1 MKKCFICGED
11 LNENRPSLCI
21 NNIGKDICCECIL
34 KLYNN
39 IQSWS
44 EEDVSVHKVISEYEK
59 RASQITK
66 ARHLLE
72 RPDILKPHDFKTELD
87 KVIIG
92 QDEAKK
98 VLSVAVYNHY
108 KRLHDPRI
116 EKSNI
121 LMMGPTGCGK
131 TLLAKTIA
139 EIVDVP
145 FVIADATTLTEAGYI
160 GDDVET
166 ILAKLLS
173 ASDGDVSKAERGI
186 IYIDEIDK
194 ITKKSENVSITRD
207 VSGEGVQQALLKIL
221 EGTEASVPP
230 QGGRKHPQ
238 QELIPIDTTNILF
251 ICGGAF
257 DGLGKIIE
265 RRLDKGSIG
274 FNSQIIEKT
283 DKSEDELFKQ
293 VMPEDLTK
301 FGLIPEFIGRVPVTV
316 SLDFLDEKALE
327 RILTEPKNALIKQYK
342 KLFELDGVELKFT
355 DEAIN
360 TIAKKAVERKTGAR
374 GLRAILENAVMDI
387 MYETPSDETI
397 KECIVNEDVINGLA
411 DPELVYNS
419 VIGKKTAK
427 KNKDKTA

>member
-1 MKKCFICGED
+1 MANINKEKFSCSFCGKTEDQVRRLIAGPDGAFICDECVEICAGIIEEEVYGD
-11 LNENRPSLCI
+11 RNNVAEEEI
-21 NNIGKDICCECIL
+21 NL
-34 KLYNN
+34 
-39 IQSWS
+39 
-44 EEDVSVHKVISEYEK
+44 
-59 RASQITK
+59 
-66 ARHLLE
+66 
-72 RPDILKPHDFKTELD
+72 LKPKEIKEFLD
-87 KVIIG
+87 QYVIG
-92 QDEAKK
+92 QDAAKK

-108 KRLHDPRI
+108 KRVLAGKDLDV
-116 EKSNI
+116 ELQKSNI
-121 LMMGPTGCGK
+121 LLLGPTGSGK
-131 TLLAKTIA
+131 TYLAQTLEKILN
-139 EIVDVP
+139 VP
-145 FVIADATTLTEAGYI
+145 FAIADATTLTEAGYV
-160 GDDVET
+160 GEDVEN
-166 ILAKLLS
+166 ILLKLIQ
-173 ASDGDVSKAERGI
+173 AADYDIERAQHGI

-419 VIGKKTAK
+419 VIGKKKAK

>member
-1 MKKCFICGED
+1 MANINKEKFSCSFCGKTEDQVRRLIAGPDGAFICDECVEICAGIIEEEVYGD
-11 LNENRPSLCI
+11 RNNVAEEEI
-21 NNIGKDICCECIL
+21 NL
-34 KLYNN
+34 
-39 IQSWS
+39 
-44 EEDVSVHKVISEYEK
+44 
-59 RASQITK
+59 
-66 ARHLLE
+66 
-72 RPDILKPHDFKTELD
+72 LKPKEIKEILD
-87 KVIIG
+87 QYVIG
-92 QDEAKK
+92 QDAAKK

-108 KRLHDPRI
+108 KRVLAGKDLDV
-116 EKSNI
+116 ELQKSNI
-121 LMMGPTGCGK
+121 LLLGPTGSGK
-131 TLLAKTIA
+131 TYLAQTLAKILN
-139 EIVDVP
+139 VP
-145 FVIADATTLTEAGYI
+145 FAIADATTLTEAGYV
-160 GDDVET
+160 GEDVEN
-166 ILAKLLS
+166 ILLKLIQ
-173 ASDGDVSKAERGI
+173 AADYDIERAQHGI

-419 VIGKKTAK
+419 VIGKKKAK